1 MSKLWTKEK
10 TEYLERNYLIEP
22 NIEIAKKINK
32 TPNSVNKKIVRMGL
46 NKKYQ
51 IEYAVYQGEEHLFTG
66 NREECME
73 RLGVNGKA
81 FSCLLHRTG
90 KYDNGIHIV
99 NLGRWEVE
107 E

>member
-1 MSKLWTKEK
+1 MRKLWAKEK
-10 TEYLERNYLIEP
+10 TEYLERNYLIKS
-22 NIEIAKKINK
+22 NAEIAKSINK
-32 TPNSVNKKIVRMGL
+32 TINAVNNKIIRMGL

-66 NREECME
+66 NRAECTE
-73 RLGVNGKA
+73 RLGVSEKA
-81 FSCLLHRTG
+81 FASLLHRTG